1 MCLFVGWL
9 VLGANQKLNGGLT
22 EELLLAVAAFVPGA
36 DFFVVSR
43 WIGSLFPRPV
53 SWGMHEA
60 PFDQGSEGKRLPVPD
75 KGYEPKSLL
84 SLAAR
89 SWTPG

>member
-1 MCLFVGWL
+1 MSQTQDLTIAFRATQVP
-9 VLGANQKLNGGLT
+9 LGNFF
-22 EELLLAVAAFVPGA
+22 LLPLAATVP
-36 DFFVVSR
+36 
-43 WIGSLFPRPV
+43 WPV